1 MIEFGIKLG
10 VPIKVKVGLRETADE
25 VRERLSWRLFAIQV
39 HLGRWS
45 PLPLRLIVGY
55 GFMAHGYAKIVK
67 HPENFAAIPSFAQR
81 TRSALH
87 GVGNDCD

>member
-1 MIEFGIKLG
+1 MSIIRFVSSLMNPA
-10 VPIKVKVGLRETADE
+10 VLVNR
-25 VRERLSWRLFAIQV
+25 
-39 HLGRWS
+39 LGRWS